1 MGNLRRTGLLSRG
14 GAREDSVR
22 VGLVARA
29 SLGGREARGPLLAVS
44 DLGRVESRLAIPV
57 RVPNSLGITVL
68 GRLGPA
74 SSDSAAGLSSCT
86 ARRGNALREGVCV
99 TAGADLI
106 ARGVDVV
113 GSRRYRARLRIRFVN
128 VVSWLSK

>member
-1 MGNLRRTGLLSRG
+1 MGNLRRTGLLSRA

-22 VGLVARA
+22 VGLGARA
-29 SLGGREARGPLLAVS
+29 SLGGREARGPLLVVS
-44 DLGRVESRLAIPV
+44 DLGRVESRLAMPV
-57 RVPNSLGITVL
+57 RVPNGFGITVL

-74 SSDSAAGLSSCT
+74 SSDSATALSART
-86 ARRGNALREGVCV
+86 GRRGNTLREAIGA

-113 GSRRYRARLRIRFVN
+113 GSRRYRARL
-128 VVSWLSK
+128 